1 MGRISADFFSLL
13 VFLMKFP
20 CLQGIAFG
28 LGFWLFLTFS
38 KNEKPFWQQFWGCVA
53 VAGCGVPLGWG
64 FITFGYNLSV
74 QTPFYWWAFGVVIG
88 LGGSI
93 AVERFGLKDALMKKA
108 TKKSDHVR
116 DSKTD
121 IRDLMAKRKTELP
134 SYDPEIYFKDDDWF
148 IGLDEDDKPSYLGMS
163 KLPHMQANGFSGAG
177 KSVFLGVMSAQ
188 AILKGEATFV
198 LDPKSDEWLP
208 HVLKRNADRAGV
220 KYHYVNFQSEI
231 GQLNLLE
238 GATAKQ
244 ILEMLIEGL
253 DLVLTGGDS
262 DYYKAIGQRAAK
274 FLANNYEAGETFADL
289 FRKHEKYIRKTYD
302 GSDGFLTALE
312 SLAEVE
318 SVNAHKSVVNLLEA
332 MENKEVVLFVGSV
345 FDLGIKRVQ
354 RMLYVRLAQLAMS
367 RGNFTTPKPVCFIID
382 ELPFFLSRLFVDLL
396 TTIRDKGV
404 HILFA
409 YQSIESLKKVPSYM
423 DGKVTMSEILD
434 NAYLHFSYRTDN
446 IETAEFYSKRTGN
459 ILVDDEIRHVEKTL
473 ALAESLSPNREV
485 RQAERCFIDVNE
497 MLSLST
503 GCGVLTGGGLAKKT
517 FIAPIKAEKDLE
529 AINIKGIKADK
540 ADKADKA
547 TAMMPNF
554 DDL

>member
-177 KSVFLGVMSAQ
+177 KSVF
-188 AILKGEATFV
+188 
-198 LDPKSDEWLP
+198 
-208 HVLKRNADRAGV
+208 
-220 KYHYVNFQSEI
+220 
-231 GQLNLLE
+231 
-238 GATAKQ
+238 
-244 ILEMLIEGL
+244 
-253 DLVLTGGDS
+253 
-262 DYYKAIGQRAAK
+262 
-274 FLANNYEAGETFADL
+274 
-289 FRKHEKYIRKTYD
+289 
-302 GSDGFLTALE
+302 
-312 SLAEVE
+312 
-318 SVNAHKSVVNLLEA
+318 
-332 MENKEVVLFVGSV
+332 
-345 FDLGIKRVQ
+345 
-354 RMLYVRLAQLAMS
+354 
-367 RGNFTTPKPVCFIID
+367 
-382 ELPFFLSRLFVDLL
+382 
-396 TTIRDKGV
+396 
-404 HILFA
+404 
-409 YQSIESLKKVPSYM
+409 
-423 DGKVTMSEILD
+423 
-434 NAYLHFSYRTDN
+434 
-446 IETAEFYSKRTGN
+446 
-459 ILVDDEIRHVEKTL
+459 
-473 ALAESLSPNREV
+473 
-485 RQAERCFIDVNE
+485 
-497 MLSLST
+497 
-503 GCGVLTGGGLAKKT
+503 
-517 FIAPIKAEKDLE
+517 
-529 AINIKGIKADK
+529 
-540 ADKADKA
+540 
-547 TAMMPNF
+547 
-554 DDL
+554 